1 MKRFI
6 KSALT
11 FGFAICFFLSF
22 FLTTV
27 NGEDTLAQVISQVDE
42 LLVENPL
49 PEGKKGQA
57 IKIAEDDTVTILLV
71 RQIEGAGLKPHFH
84 KTHDESLYVVRGAGQ
99 LLINDKWVDLKPG
112 SIHFNPKGKVHC
124 SKQMG
129 SEPLITIAI
138 FTPGMKE
145 PDRQF
150 VE

>member
-112 SIHFNPKGKVHC
+112 SIHFN
-124 SKQMG
+124 
-129 SEPLITIAI
+129 
-138 FTPGMKE
+138 
-145 PDRQF
+145 
-150 VE
+150 